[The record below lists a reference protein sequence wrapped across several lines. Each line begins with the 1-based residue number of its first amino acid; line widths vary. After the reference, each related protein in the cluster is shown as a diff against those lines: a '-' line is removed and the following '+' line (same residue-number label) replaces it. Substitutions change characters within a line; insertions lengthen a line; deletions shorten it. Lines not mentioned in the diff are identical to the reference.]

1 MNALAKSVQDIGIKM
16 PILVRPRKPPEDGY
30 EIISGHRRTQ
40 AAIDADMNSV
50 PAIVEELDDDTAT
63 ILMADS
69 NLTQRVNILPS
80 EKAKALKMK
89 LDAIKRQAGRPS
101 KENSAQVGQN
111 FFGQVSRN
119 LISEESGE
127 SSGQIQRLIRLNEL
141 VDPLLDS
148 LDSEDIKFTPA
159 VELSYLKPE
168 EQSEL
173 AYIMETE
180 EVAPTLAQAKTLKEL
195 SQQGDLDKEKMVEI
209 LTAEKPI
216 DYKVVMKGNE
226 LKEYFPPDTTPKEMK
241 ETLFKLLREWKQ
253 EREQEQEHTR

>member
-1 MNALAKSVQDIGIKM
+1 MNALTKSVQDIGIKM
-16 PILVRPRKPPEDGY
+16 PILVRPRKPPEEGY

-40 AAIDADMNSV
+40 AAIDADMNNI

-80 EKAKALKMK
+80 ERAKALKMK
-89 LDAIKRQAGRPS
+89 LDAIKRQGKRTDLTSVQLGRKLFS
-101 KENSAQVGQN
+101 GKE
-111 FFGQVSRN
+111 SRD
-119 LISEESGE
+119 IVAEESGE
-127 SSGQIQRLIRLNEL
+127 SRTQLQRFIRLNEL
-141 VDPLLDS
+141 IDPLLDS
-148 LDSEDIKFTPA
+148 LDAEDIKFTPA
-159 VELSYLKPE
+159 VELSHLKPE

-195 SQQGDLDKEKMVEI
+195 SQQGDLDKGKIVEI
-209 LTAEKPI
+209 LTREKTI

-241 ETLFKLLREWKQ
+241 ETLLKLLREWKR
-253 EREQEQEHTR
+253 EREQDHDPIR

>member
-1 MNALAKSVQDIGIKM
+1 
-16 PILVRPRKPPEDGY
+16 EDGY

-69 NLTQRVNILPS
+69 NLTQRTHILPS
-80 EKAKALKMK
+80 ERAKAYKMK
-89 LDAIKRQAGRPS
+89 MEALKRQGYRTDKTSPQLAAKFRSDDEIG
-101 KENSAQVGQN
+101 KDDG
-111 FFGQVSRN
+111 
-119 LISEESGE
+119 ISGDTV
-127 SSGQIQRLIRLNEL
+127 QRFIDLNEL
-141 VDPLLDS
+141 IDPLLDA
-148 LDSEDIKFTPA
+148 LDNKEIKFTPA
-159 VELSYLKPE
+159 VELSQLKLE

-195 SQQGDLDKEKMVEI
+195 SQQGDLDKGKIAEI
-209 LTAEKPI
+209 LTTEKPI

-241 ETLFKLLREWKQ
+241 ETLFKLLREWKRG
-253 EREQEQEHTR
+253 REQEQEPTR